1 MKKLIIALAL
11 LGVAGTAQAYP
22 VAGQTAGT
30 TKYTTTAFGG
40 GDSLIS
46 QSNLMETDVVVT
58 DVAPL
63 QGPPGPSDNAPLAA
77 GFIHDYVFIAIQN
90 TFISIASVV
99 QLSGSQAGT
108 FISPLALQVFLI
120 DGVDTLLGASDV
132 TSDGDDLTRS
142 AAINVE
148 LVQGETYVVRVTS
161 EGGTALGSD
170 PNYTLKVISAV
181 PVNPTVTIDIKPG
194 SDPNSVN
201 PRSKG
206 VVPVAVL
213 GSTDFDAT
221 QIDYSTVTFGPD
233 GASPAHDG
241 HVEDVNDDGYPDMV
255 FHFKTRDTGIICGDT
270 KATLMGD
277 TFDGLSVTGTDTVKT
292 VGCK

>member
-1 MKKLIIALAL
+1 M
-11 LGVAGTAQAYP
+11 P
-22 VAGQTAGT
+22 
-30 TKYTTTAFGG
+30 F
-40 GDSLIS
+40 
-46 QSNLMETDVVVT
+46 
-58 DVAPL
+58 
-63 QGPPGPSDNAPLAA
+63 
-77 GFIHDYVFIAIQN
+77 
-90 TFISIASVV
+90 
-99 QLSGSQAGT
+99 
-108 FISPLALQVFLI
+108 
-120 DGVDTLLGASDV
+120 
-132 TSDGDDLTRS
+132 
-142 AAINVE
+142 
-148 LVQGETYVVRVTS
+148 
-161 EGGTALGSD
+161 
-170 PNYTLKVISAV
+170 NYTLKVISAV